1 MLRNASSPERESFLA
16 ERSTAAFADKKH
28 LAKEKPP
35 SGELTPQ
42 AAEGVFME
50 VSISM
55 PGDLHNHSTCSDG
68 SVPIHR
74 LPLMAARAGLDTM
87 AISDHDTLLSVNYC
101 YEHPVQDGVHLLPA
115 AELTGY
121 DHEHH
126 HRVHL
131 LCYYPDPES
140 RELREHC
147 DILRQ
152 RRNECGLQ
160 SAKEI
165 EALYPQFR
173 TEQALEYA
181 KDSGVLFKSGI
192 MEALH
197 QLGLCDA
204 VYGRLYSYLFGWE
217 PRGVV
222 LHQVKYPSV
231 QEVLATAKAAGA
243 VVVFAHPTVYKS
255 MPLVRQLAKEGMI
268 DGIEVEHPRNSPE
281 DKAECAALCEQYG
294 LIHTGGTDF
303 HGANHKVPHPVGTC
317 TTEED
322 QIARILE
329 LAHQRRGIDV

>member
-1 MLRNASSPERESFLA
+1 
-16 ERSTAAFADKKH
+16 
-28 LAKEKPP
+28 
-35 SGELTPQ
+35 
-42 AAEGVFME
+42 
-50 VSISM
+50 M

-101 YEHPVQDGVHLLPA
+101 YEHPVQDGVRLLPA
-115 AELTGY
+115 TELTGY
-121 DHEHH
+121 DHEHK

-131 LCYYPDPES
+131 LCYFPNPES
-140 RELREHC
+140 RELKEHC

-204 VYGRLYSYLFGWE
+204 VYGKLYSYLFGWE

-231 QEVLATAKAAGA
+231 QEVIATAKAAGA
-243 VVVFAHPTVYKS
+243 VLVFAHPTVYKS
-255 MPLVRQLAKEGMI
+255 MPLVRQLAKEGII

-281 DKAECAALCEQYG
+281 DRASVLLCVSSMG
-294 LIHTGGTDF
+294 
-303 HGANHKVPHPVGTC
+303 
-317 TTEED
+317 
-322 QIARILE
+322 
-329 LAHQRRGIDV
+329 

>member
-1 MLRNASSPERESFLA
+1 
-16 ERSTAAFADKKH
+16 
-28 LAKEKPP
+28 
-35 SGELTPQ
+35 
-42 AAEGVFME
+42 
-50 VSISM
+50 M

-101 YEHPVQDGVHLLPA
+101 YEHPVQDGVRLLPA
-115 AELTGY
+115 TELTGY
-121 DHEHH
+121 DHEHK

-131 LCYYPDPES
+131 LCYFPDPES
-140 RELREHC
+140 RELKEHC

-204 VYGRLYSYLFGWE
+204 VYGKLYSYLFGWE

-231 QEVLATAKAAGA
+231 QEVIATAKAAGA
-243 VVVFAHPTVYKS
+243 VLVFAHPTVYKS
-255 MPLVRQLAKEGMI
+255 MPLVRQLAKEGII

-281 DKAECAALCEQYG
+281 DRAECAALCEKYG

-317 TTEED
+317 TTADD
-322 QIARILE
+322 QVARILE
-329 LAHQRRGIDV
+329 LAHKRRGIDV

>member
-1 MLRNASSPERESFLA
+1 
-16 ERSTAAFADKKH
+16 
-28 LAKEKPP
+28 
-35 SGELTPQ
+35 
-42 AAEGVFME
+42 
-50 VSISM
+50 M

-74 LPLMAARAGLDTM
+74 LPLMAARVGLDTM

-101 YEHPVQDGVHLLPA
+101 YEHPVQDGVRLLPA
-115 AELTGY
+115 TELTGY
-121 DHEHH
+121 DHEHK

-131 LCYYPDPES
+131 LCYFPDPES
-140 RELREHC
+140 RELKEHC

-204 VYGRLYSYLFGWE
+204 VYGKLYSYLFGWE

-231 QEVLATAKAAGA
+231 QEVIAT
-243 VVVFAHPTVYKS
+243 
-255 MPLVRQLAKEGMI
+255 
-268 DGIEVEHPRNSPE
+268 RNSPE
-281 DKAECAALCEQYG
+281 DRAECAALCEQYG

-317 TTEED
+317 TTADD
-322 QIARILE
+322 QVARILE
-329 LAHQRRGIDV
+329 LAHKRRGIDV